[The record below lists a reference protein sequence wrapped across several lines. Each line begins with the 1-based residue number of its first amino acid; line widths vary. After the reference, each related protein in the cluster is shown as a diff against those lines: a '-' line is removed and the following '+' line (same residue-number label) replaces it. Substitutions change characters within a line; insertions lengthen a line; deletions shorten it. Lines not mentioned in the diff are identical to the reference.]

1 MTFVRFRQSAIV
13 SRFLTSQGVHPRRFW
28 ILIDLFRTL
37 STRQELSN
45 WGSMGLDLWFG
56 AALWL
61 LVNAVVSAAVF
72 FGASAVTYLS
82 LFMSLNAFILL
93 IVLFFETAAVLTNP
107 LEALVLAHQPINGA
121 TYTFAKLTHLLRIL
135 GCFGLAP
142 NIIPALAGLALK
154 DVRAFYPINHLAAT
168 CVVSV
173 SIAILWISF
182 FGMVIRVFPASSLKA
197 VVRRILLIPA
207 IALMALRFIQ
217 ILSFTNR
224 NPSGIARVT
233 GPLIAS
239 LVPALE
245 WPAQFFLIGH
255 PIARPSHPIV
265 ALSIA
270 AALAGLVALAARAL
284 SADYLIRVHEMVRGG
299 STKTTTPGRTPIG
312 DLVAFICGTPSGRA
326 GFEYLR
332 RMLVRDWQFMRR
344 IVRMLPLMAGGF
356 VVLLNGASPFG
367 AGFSPAHLAPHLMGL
382 SFVILSFSL
391 PYGTE
396 YKGGWIF
403 LLVRRRSFEPFARG
417 LYFSL
422 WFPFVLLPHAIAFV
436 WHSIT
441 WGPLESASFVAFSL
455 SVASLYLAI
464 DLRRVDGIPFGKRHH
479 EWGGMEFFDAMF
491 LMIGRAALAAAAV
504 AVQWYFL
511 FRSPLTFGLTTAA
524 LAVASFAII
533 RMSLNNLAAA
543 IRYQLSQ
550 EMTPTSPSTI

>member
-1 MTFVRFRQSAIV
+1 MTFARFRQSPIV
-13 SRFLTSQGVHPRRFW
+13 SSLLTSQGVHPRRFW

-45 WGSMGLDLWFG
+45 WGRMGLDLWFG
-56 AALWL
+56 AVLWL
-61 LVNAVVSAAVF
+61 LVNAVVSATVL
-72 FGASAVTYLS
+72 FGPSAVTYLS
-82 LFMSLNAFILL
+82 LFMFLNAFILL

-142 NIIPALAGLALK
+142 NIIPALVGLALK
-154 DVRAFYPINHLAAT
+154 DVRVFYPINHLVAT
-168 CVVSV
+168 GVVSI

-182 FGMVIRVFPASSLKA
+182 FGLVIRVVPASNLKT

-207 IALMALRFIQ
+207 VALMGLRFIQ
-217 ILSFTNR
+217 IVSFTNR
-224 NPSGIARVT
+224 NPSGIARVI

-239 LVPALE
+239 IVPALE

-255 PIARPSHPIV
+255 PFTRPSHPIV

-270 AALAGLVALAARAL
+270 AVLAGLLLIAARSL
-284 SADYLIRVHEMVRGG
+284 SADYLIRVHEMVLGG
-299 STKTTTPGRTPIG
+299 LPKTTLPRRTPIG

-326 GFEYLR
+326 GFEYVR

-367 AGFSPAHLAPHLMGL
+367 AGFSPAHLAPHLMGM
-382 SFVILSFSL
+382 SFVILSFAL

-403 LLVRRRSFEPFARG
+403 LLVRWRSFEPFARG

-422 WFPFVLLPHAIAFV
+422 WFPFVLLPHAIAFF

-441 WGPLESASFVAFSL
+441 WGPLESASFVVFSL
-455 SVASLYLAI
+455 AVASLYLGI
-464 DLRRVDGIPFGKRHH
+464 DLRRVDGMPFGKPHH
-479 EWGGMEFFDAMF
+479 ERGGMEIMEAMF
-491 LMIGRAALAAAAV
+491 LLIGRAAIAAAAI
-504 AVQWYFL
+504 AVQWFFL
-511 FRSPLTFGLTTAA
+511 FRSPLIILLTTAA
-524 LAVASFAII
+524 LAATAFAII
-533 RMSLNNLAAA
+533 RVSLNNLATA
-543 IRYQLSQ
+543 IRHQLSQ
-550 EMTPTSPSTI
+550 QRFT